1 MQKDAHFYM
10 TYVIARMIGIER
22 RDARTIAWADQYTD
36 DMTQDDIS
44 AYGIQTQCDLL
55 ENWKDREI
63 QYTVLVPFH
72 FLPGDD
78 ADRPWVTTPNC
89 RLSQKLIAPAVW
101 NKDPYRMGIALHA
114 LQDTFSHQGFSG
126 WDEKANSCYPWYYL
140 QSALPNVGHTE
151 MQTMPDIIHAVWTDP
166 RNNEYI
172 VNADRAALAAEAT
185 FNALGNYFYESTH
198 CLAQIS
204 WDDIRDKI
212 CGTFTM
218 GYDERKAALKKLIST
233 SIQYSKGRPVQLA
246 LHEGRKPFIRAARE
260 QLAMVMDHCVNLSV
274 E

>member
-10 TYVIARMIGIER
+10 TYVIARMVGIKAQ
-22 RDARTIAWADQYTD
+22 DAEIIAWADQHTD

-55 ENWKDREI
+55 ENWRDREV

-78 ADRPWVTTPNC
+78 ADRPWMTTSNC
-89 RLSQKLIAPAVW
+89 RLSQKLITSAVYS
-101 NKDPYRMGIALHA
+101 KDPYRMGIALHT

-185 FNALGNYFYESTH
+185 FNALCTYFYESTH
-198 CLAQIS
+198 CIAQVL
-204 WDDIRDKI
+204 WEDIQERI
-212 CGTFTM
+212 CNTFTM
-218 GYDERKAALKKLIST
+218 GYDERKVALKRLVPT
-233 SIQYSKGRPVQLA
+233 NVQYSGNLRARHMLK
-246 LHEGRKPFIRAARE
+246 EGRESFIRAARK

-274 E
+274 R